1 MIKYF
6 LIFFLCT
13 FNIAKAADVDPIFGK
28 YVYSGYKVSFLDG
41 RVLTLSQ
48 LGAKSAQIEFRP
60 NMTVRMEMKML
71 DGTTHI
77 SEAKILE
84 SHHQGTS
91 GSIVEKWP
99 EVSYPVTLSYKRNA
113 HGLSYVIS
121 FNNHADPM
129 RYGGR
134 EEAVLTR
141 ISSR

>member
-1 MIKYF
+1 MVKYTT
-6 LIFFLCT
+6 LLFFLV
-13 FNIAKAADVDPIFGK
+13 FNSVNAAEVNPIFGK

-48 LGAKSAQIEFRP
+48 LGTKSAQIEFRP
-60 NMTVRMEMKML
+60 NMTIRMEMKMF
-71 DGTTHI
+71 DGTTRI

-84 SHHQGTS
+84 SHHQGNI
-91 GSIVEKWP
+91 GSIFEKWP
-99 EVSYPVTLSYKRNA
+99 EMSYPVTLYYKRNA

-134 EEAVLTR
+134 EESVLTK